1 MTISNQPLAL
11 SPADHANSL
20 GRALSPASGAHS
32 MNPTVVQLVHRSDL
46 RTEPRSLEA
55 KGPHYREVF
64 DRTVMYVQ
72 KQPTVVNLNGEV
84 IDGIDQYEAMLELN
98 FRYVSAITIDDGN
111 KMDIKIA
118 KSVAADYRQ
127 LREKFETFAAH
138 ARLMIEK
145 GADQGNLREVID
157 LLVKD
162 LVEKIDGQDQ
172 KVP

>member
-1 MTISNQPLAL
+1 
-11 SPADHANSL
+11 
-20 GRALSPASGAHS
+20 

-46 RTEPRSLEA
+46 RTEPRPLEA

-64 DRTVMYVQ
+64 ERTIVYGQ
-72 KQPTVVNLNGEV
+72 KQPIVVNLNGEV
-84 IDGIDQYEAMLELN
+84 IDGIDQYEAMLELK
-98 FRYVSAITIDDGN
+98 FRYISAITIDDGN

-145 GADQGNLREVID
+145 GADQRNLREVID

-162 LVEKIDGQDQ
+162 LVEEIDGQDQ